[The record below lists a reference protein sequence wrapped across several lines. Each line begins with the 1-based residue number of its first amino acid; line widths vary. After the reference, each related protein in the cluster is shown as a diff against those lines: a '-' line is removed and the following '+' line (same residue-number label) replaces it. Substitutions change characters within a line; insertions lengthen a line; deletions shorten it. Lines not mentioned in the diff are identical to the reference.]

1 MSIYDAVN
9 RRNKGGT
16 GTTSGS
22 SSLSK
27 KISEANKQKKER
39 ERVRDASSFD
49 LGSFGSDLASTSK
62 SLYDYSSTWHSPE
75 DMANAKQGFENM
87 YNRIGSYIDY
97 TKKYGINNS
106 QEFDFEGL
114 RDVYGSVLSGWDDL
128 TFDYGN
134 YKNADEFNKAM
145 TESAERDEYLSTV
158 DVSELQAQL
167 DDVNKQKK
175 NAKTQLSSADY
186 NFKKLDSG
194 RNKPKYGVSPEAHN
208 EAKTAYDS
216 AKNAYF
222 GLEENASNLQRDI
235 TLATRAQSLNALT
248 AEAQKARGYDP
259 EAGTAIAQGKML
271 ADKATKETSETW
283 NPGTNSSMASYTDN
297 AKDTKQLIEFGTD
310 AEKEAYYYFL
320 GTGQTDKAKEYRDGL
335 KESLNARKGRAWR
348 KEADSYFE
356 KLGVGAQAG
365 LEQFVSGIEGALN
378 FSGRYIPTKP
388 SQYAA
393 QEIRQE
399 LTQDANYLGR
409 LGFDVVNTGANMLP
423 SIAASAITGNPTIG
437 AVTLGTSAGGNSYQE
452 MINQGYSQGQ
462 AYTYGIL
469 TGVSEAALQKV
480 MGGIGALGGTSSKIA
495 TAVGSLKN
503 GVAKFALRWG
513 GSMASEGLEEAAQEI
528 LTPIFKSIA
537 TGEDVESVDWGEVAY
552 SALLGGIMGG
562 VEGGHI
568 AADVASESMLGKS
581 FKGAGGAEALF
592 NAASLSPEA
601 SEAYEAYTRYANKGI
616 TAENASNAQIGNLY
630 NLTNAEAVSGMN
642 KAYTDMTKQ
651 KGIIEKQR
659 GIRDSETA
667 SEAKKARASEKL
679 DTAIPQ
685 YTDAQTRIGKYGES
699 LSKLGEINRATAIK
713 IWEEEQKKK
722 NPKAKEIKKL
732 SSGVE
737 TSVLAKTDKA
747 VEIKGLKDTNTLI
760 TSEGEVAIKDIK
772 LSDKDAEV
780 IAYAKD
786 IASENPSMA
795 SLFVEQ
801 YDGNSDIEK
810 YAIDF
815 NLVTDYATN
824 KGFTEDYALEHKGS
838 LSGAQVSAIYQSTI
852 IAESQK
858 RKAENDRLIE
868 TTANGTAYTGFINDS
883 KVDYKKLN
891 SRQKAAVEFL
901 KLFAKKTGMN
911 LEFTADGGKYNGAFS
926 ATKNTLYVD
935 VYAGIDIQ
943 SGHLEDT
950 IIPTASHEVTHWM
963 EQKAP
968 ELYEKL
974 KNKVFEA
981 LKEADPNYDQA
992 VAIDEEIKHL
1002 DESDKKKKHTG
1013 EDAVHE
1019 IVARACEDML
1029 SRSKVGQ
1036 EIIDSMTEEE
1046 AKTFFGQLK
1055 KIIKNIKK
1063 WISELLNS
1071 YGTQTDEAK
1080 LLREYDKALDGVLDS
1095 ISAIWDETLSRSI
1108 EVNQALEKANTFGHL
1123 ENGISE
1129 DGTTIV
1135 GENNLQM
1142 SEKTYYDG
1150 GRDFL
1155 VKWLSKRKDL
1165 TKADKEDIV
1174 NQTDRI
1180 ASLMRA
1186 IAEGNDLPDYSRW
1199 ADMEVVKTED
1209 GEAVSVIVSNG
1220 DYKLNID
1227 FSQVCKKRVALDA
1240 ILNAMVTSGDLN
1252 TYVLTETDIAEL
1264 NDIIKKHDFEIACAL
1279 CFVDAKRYRVGAWAD
1294 SFCEGA
1300 EGKEDGNSF
1309 HKYGFNEMV
1318 RSLIPKGS
1326 KLQVDE
1332 FNFTNRDIKDQPTKN
1347 LLSKAKDSE
1356 LDFSLIDK
1364 IMADNDVRSA
1374 QHRYARAIKENPE
1387 IRKILN
1393 SAEIISSIGLDNIR
1407 VKAPALY
1414 KLINGHQGTAKP
1426 KFAHSGVAYG
1436 NNILQARG
1444 FTAKTAKMVGGVRCQ
1459 SFSDFMA
1466 NMVVDYAQFISELA
1480 AKKLTAHSYTKEPL
1494 FVKLFGLTGM
1504 KINMSLVPKA
1514 IDMTPEQQKY
1524 FAILKDKNADKKSK
1538 EYKEK
1543 LAEYE
1548 KLSENA
1554 GLDENGNY
1562 IWEDETFPYDIAMDL
1577 VVDRR
1582 YSKNCG
1588 TIAVGISK
1596 KHIRKLLADE
1606 RISMVIPYHKSSLNH
1621 EVAMMRD
1628 IALYNDYTD
1637 VQNTRDKA
1645 TGKKL
1650 DKDKGQKDF
1659 DFYGDL
1665 YGIGGKKG
1673 THDPKQTAQNY
1684 LEWCEEHNYIPKF
1697 DDFAD
1702 DPNYYKLLI
1711 DFRVYDVDGT
1721 YTEQQPVK
1729 TIYPPNEEFSDLIL
1743 NGVKDKNG
1751 KVYGGLKQQQE
1762 TSDRL
1767 DAESQQIVDEFK
1779 QRLAE
1784 KYGEDVQFSE
1794 KSVEEISKED
1804 YKAMQNH
1811 FGTTGNFNVAGYML
1825 ADGKLLDFS
1834 GKHWGDTTSRIR
1846 QVDHRDIQEVLA
1858 DDDNGVQSM
1867 VRMISNGNIRI
1878 MPETGGI
1885 NLAVAPSKNQRIVL
1899 RRYIE
1904 YMSPKEGIMVD
1915 IDAVGGDTI
1924 KSFEYDKGVSADR
1937 VMRDIDNYF
1946 KGGTTSDL
1954 MQFHM
1959 MGDDVQFSMKN
1970 ENLNTDSRIPFVIL
1984 KNYINVAKKDYVA
1997 LGNLES
2003 KVKNL
2008 NRGTYKNDA
2017 TGYQADINGD
2027 TIRKALNPTHEK
2039 FDSFKASHIRN
2050 LNAILKLPELF
2061 KKAVYVD
2068 SMSPQKTKKQN
2079 PSFKEFHHFV
2089 APIFMDNG
2097 EYRALITAREKVN
2110 SNTLYVLKV
2119 EVLPMQKRHTPSA
2132 AQQNTVGSQL
2142 LSVPLDI
2149 SIADLVNG
2157 VKIYDYDLQKFNTY
2171 TDADIQFS
2179 EKMQDDLFDLF
2190 DESDRRK
2197 ADKAEILEDLKRFE
2211 EYIKLEK
2218 KYAHSKHIDPKTL
2231 NMVTKWLREKA
2242 DTKYATDDVKA
2253 DLADIYNYVMSD
2265 DVTTEGILERVNDLA
2280 YRLVSNRAEKKVVN
2294 DDAKALLSRLRKT
2307 RISLDEAQR
2316 AEIENFLGSNWQ
2328 KRFFGKIIVADD
2340 GLPLDIQWQEWA
2352 NTIPGNIFDAKV
2364 NSANQM
2370 VELFHIIED
2379 LQEASVKIEQHDTAE
2394 EVEYLASEIYNQ
2406 LWRLTAYETTTEK
2419 YEQKIKELKFKH
2431 RQMMEKKRK
2440 NYQEKVDKAKLLDQM
2455 YYGRL
2460 IHNLRTRKENE
2471 VAYAKELGKQKLEEH
2486 KERIEKKTRIQRIT
2500 ANALTLNEYLVKNSK
2515 DKHINED
2522 LKGPVIQLLTAID
2535 FSSKRMLE
2543 GGEPTKQ
2550 DERLS
2555 KALSKVK
2562 EMFADASNGKE
2573 GLNDLYGH
2581 GLDEDIKKMIESV
2594 ERIVDS
2600 LGGKDLTLNMM
2611 TLEDLQTLDKIM
2623 RTVKAA
2629 VNNVNK
2635 FHVAKH
2641 AEGIANLSRATMGY
2655 LNELG
2660 QTILHKGLRG
2670 KLDKLLTWNNALP
2683 YYVFK
2688 RYGVGG
2694 RVIFRALMDG
2704 QDKLAFN
2711 VKQIIDYAEST
2722 YTKDE
2727 IKKWDEEVKTFN
2739 IPVPKKK
2746 ADSETEEQKTDD
2758 SAIEYQTI
2766 QMTVPQIMSL
2776 YCLTKREQARKHLFA
2791 GGIRVAD
2798 FETKKGGIVSQTGN
2812 VIFTEEGV
2820 AQILDSLTERQK
2832 EVADK
2837 LQEFLNTVCPEWGNE
2852 VSMARFGYKAF
2863 GEKNYFPIYSD
2874 KNNLAV
2880 DDESDK
2886 INSLFRLL
2894 NMSFTKPTDD
2904 NANNTII
2911 VSNIFDVFAQHT
2923 SDMAKYNALALP
2935 VLDTFKWYNY
2945 NEKEEIVDGKHKAH
2959 SVKQSIETAF
2969 GKDGQSYLM
2978 TFLRDINGQQE
2989 SDRESISKEFMRNF
3003 KIASVGMN
3011 LRVAALQPT
3020 SYLRAGA
3027 VIDNKYLVKAFAF
3040 KDKARGRA
3048 IDMAKKYCGIAL
3060 WKSMGYYDTNIQRGV
3075 ESQIKHDE
3083 TWKDKVVEKS
3093 MYLAQKADEMTWGV
3107 LWNACELEI
3116 RDKRKDLEVGSE
3128 EFYETIGKRLREVIY
3143 ATQVVDSVMTRSQMM
3158 RSTKGL
3164 DQFFTNFA
3172 SEPTLGYNMLYD
3184 AYISMA
3190 LETRRTGSKKKA
3202 WEKYGKKIQ
3211 RLAVS
3216 YTLTCTVTAAIE
3228 VAFDAFRNDDDEEKN
3243 LLLAWLTNFLSNMSV
3258 TSKIP
3263 YIKELHSV
3271 IKGYRTSRSELAWA
3285 EDAWN
3290 AGNRIA
3296 KLVQGEGDFEK
3307 TLRAC
3312 LKALSELTGLPG
3324 FSAYRD
3330 GYALIETIG
3339 DFIE

>member
-9 RRNKGGT
+9 RRNKGGA

-27 KISEANKQKKER
+27 KIGEANKQKKKR
-39 ERVRDASSFD
+39 DRVRDASSFD

-75 DMANAKQGFENM
+75 DMANARQGFENM

-134 YKNADEFNKAM
+134 YKNADEYNKAM
-145 TESAERDEYLSTV
+145 KEATERDEYLSTV

-175 NAKTQLSSADY
+175 DAKTQLSSADY
-186 NFKKLDSG
+186 NFKKLDNG

-208 EAKTAYDS
+208 EAKTAYDG

-271 ADKATKETSETW
+271 ADKATKETSESW
-283 NPGTNSSMASYTDN
+283 NPGTNSSMTSYTDN

-320 GTGQTDKAKEYRDGL
+320 GTGQADKAKEYRDGL

-437 AVTLGTSAGGNSYQE
+437 AVTLGASAGGNSYQE

-528 LTPIFKSIA
+528 LSPVFKSIA
-537 TGEDVESVDWGEVAY
+537 TGEAVESVNWEEVAY
-552 SALLGGIMGG
+552 SALLGGLLG
-562 VEGGHI
+562 VGEGVNIGANVI
-568 AADVASESMLGKS
+568 GENRTGKAIKGNERTGDVFDM
-581 FKGAGGAEALF
+581 
-592 NAASLSPEA
+592 ASLSPEE
-601 SEAYEAYTRYANKGI
+601 SQAYELYTRLADSGVSPDNI
-616 TAENASNAQIGNLY
+616 SNAQLGSLSSQMAIDAQQTIKNKTATAEQKKAAQKALNDLNVYAQRSAGSKLSKKDIKDFSAGDTVSLIGSGLESGKDTEAY
-630 NLTNAEAVSGMN
+630 KLATEYKKKLVGDGHLDTKAVEASKTKLSSTEIRKLMDANASAI
-642 KAYTDMTKQ
+642 K
-651 KGIIEKQR
+651 
-659 GIRDSETA
+659 SETVA
-667 SEAKKARASEKL
+667 NETESEQKTKALARYNAGEVLTEAEYKL
-679 DTAIPQ
+679 LNGAETLEV
-685 YTDAQTRIGKYGES
+685 AQKEVES
-699 LSKLGEINRATAIK
+699 LSKAMDETSSKLFTELYDGKVNQERYAEDFTRVMFYATHNYSDDYIL
-713 IWEEEQKKK
+713 K
-722 NPKAKEIKKL
+722 N
-732 SSGVE
+732 SGV
-737 TSVLAKTDKA
+737 
-747 VEIKGLKDTNTLI
+747 I
-760 TSEGEVAIKDIK
+760 T
-772 LSDKDAEV
+772 
-780 IAYAKD
+780 
-786 IASENPSMA
+786 P
-795 SLFVEQ
+795 
-801 YDGNSDIEK
+801 
-810 YAIDF
+810 
-815 NLVTDYATN
+815 
-824 KGFTEDYALEHKGS
+824 
-838 LSGAQVSAIYQSTI
+838 AQVSKIVSETI
-852 IAESQK
+852 TNNARQREAAQKKAFEEMGGVFAHQADIDDSAVNYGDTPVKGKVNFNSLNMGQRNTIAFAMGLS
-858 RKAENDRLIE
+858 RAMGTDLVIE
-868 TTANGTAYTGFINDS
+868 PDNP
-883 KVDYKKLN
+883 
-891 SRQKAAVEFL
+891 
-901 KLFAKKTGMN
+901 
-911 LEFTADGGKYNGAFS
+911 KYNGKFS
-926 ATKNTLYVD
+926 KSSRKIYINA
-935 VYAGIDIQ
+935 YAGKVDGQ
-943 SGHLEDT
+943 PFKNAL
-950 IIPTASHEVTHWM
+950 IPALSHETTHRM
-963 EQKAP
+963 ELESPALFR
-968 ELYEKL
+968 ELSNIVFSTLEKRDG
-974 KNKVFEA
+974 KSEA
-981 LKEADPNYDQA
+981 GRIAVEQA
-992 VAIDEEIKHL
+992 RLDEE
-1002 DESDKKKKHTG
+1002 SPKKNGKKHT
-1013 EDAVHE
+1013 EEEARSE

-1029 SRSKVGQ
+1029 SRS
-1036 EIIDSMTEEE
+1036 
-1046 AKTFFGQLK
+1046 
-1055 KIIKNIKK
+1055 
-1063 WISELLNS
+1063 
-1071 YGTQTDEAK
+1071 
-1080 LLREYDKALDGVLDS
+1080 
-1095 ISAIWDETLSRSI
+1095 
-1108 EVNQALEKANTFGHL
+1108 EKAI
-1123 ENGISE
+1123 E
-1129 DGTTIV
+1129 
-1135 GENNLQM
+1135 M
-1142 SEKTYYDG
+1142 
-1150 GRDFL
+1150 
-1155 VKWLSKRKDL
+1155 
-1165 TKADKEDIV
+1165 
-1174 NQTDRI
+1174 
-1180 ASLMRA
+1180 
-1186 IAEGNDLPDYSRW
+1186 
-1199 ADMEVVKTED
+1199 
-1209 GEAVSVIVSNG
+1209 
-1220 DYKLNID
+1220 
-1227 FSQVCKKRVALDA
+1227 FSA
-1240 ILNAMVTSGDLN
+1240 
-1252 TYVLTETDIAEL
+1252 LTE
-1264 NDIIKKHDFEIACAL
+1264 
-1279 CFVDAKRYRVGAWAD
+1279 
-1294 SFCEGA
+1294 
-1300 EGKEDGNSF
+1300 
-1309 HKYGFNEMV
+1309 
-1318 RSLIPKGS
+1318 
-1326 KLQVDE
+1326 
-1332 FNFTNRDIKDQPTKN
+1332 
-1347 LLSKAKDSE
+1347 
-1356 LDFSLIDK
+1356 
-1364 IMADNDVRSA
+1364 
-1374 QHRYARAIKENPE
+1374 
-1387 IRKILN
+1387 
-1393 SAEIISSIGLDNIR
+1393 
-1407 VKAPALY
+1407 
-1414 KLINGHQGTAKP
+1414 
-1426 KFAHSGVAYG
+1426 
-1436 NNILQARG
+1436 
-1444 FTAKTAKMVGGVRCQ
+1444 
-1459 SFSDFMA
+1459 
-1466 NMVVDYAQFISELA
+1466 
-1480 AKKLTAHSYTKEPL
+1480 
-1494 FVKLFGLTGM
+1494 
-1504 KINMSLVPKA
+1504 
-1514 IDMTPEQQKY
+1514 EQQKG
-1524 FAILKDKNADKKSK
+1524 F
-1538 EYKEK
+1538 
-1543 LAEYE
+1543 
-1548 KLSENA
+1548 
-1554 GLDENGNY
+1554 
-1562 IWEDETFPYDIAMDL
+1562 
-1577 VVDRR
+1577 V
-1582 YSKNCG
+1582 G
-1588 TIAVGISK
+1588 TIRRIIADLK
-1596 KHIRKLLADE
+1596 KAIRKLLATFKSDSYEAGILRDFEDE
-1606 RISMVIPYHKSSLNH
+1606 LNKMQKIWDKMLENSVGANQVFKAQREADVFDNVGIRSDVEKNSQKDGETKANAGYNEDEIYARKGKFRPDYDWHTGLTKAQVLKVEEWLNNVGNPEEKSITDTAFWYKGRLAGQDLFVIYSTEDSSGATILYLQKGEKAKTELNTLLNYMEEIENGEGSVGKSAYVNWVSGGGWMQQTNGVRYSAASQRGTSGQNVGVLQGQSQSNTSGALWTVIDDLFGKQGEVIPDSKKASNSLK
-1621 EVAMMRD
+1621 D
-1628 IALYNDYTD
+1628 SKG
-1637 VQNTRDKA
+1637 NT
-1645 TGKKL
+1645 
-1650 DKDKGQKDF
+1650 F
-1659 DFYGDL
+1659 D
-1665 YGIGGKKG
+1665 
-1673 THDPKQTAQNY
+1673 
-1684 LEWCEEHNYIPKF
+1684 
-1697 DDFAD
+1697 
-1702 DPNYYKLLI
+1702 
-1711 DFRVYDVDGT
+1711 
-1721 YTEQQPVK
+1721 
-1729 TIYPPNEEFSDLIL
+1729 
-1743 NGVKDKNG
+1743 
-1751 KVYGGLKQQQE
+1751 
-1762 TSDRL
+1762 
-1767 DAESQQIVDEFK
+1767 
-1779 QRLAE
+1779 
-1784 KYGEDVQFSE
+1784 
-1794 KSVEEISKED
+1794 
-1804 YKAMQNH
+1804 
-1811 FGTTGNFNVAGYML
+1811 
-1825 ADGKLLDFS
+1825 
-1834 GKHWGDTTSRIR
+1834 
-1846 QVDHRDIQEVLA
+1846 
-1858 DDDNGVQSM
+1858 
-1867 VRMISNGNIRI
+1867 
-1878 MPETGGI
+1878 
-1885 NLAVAPSKNQRIVL
+1885 
-1899 RRYIE
+1899 
-1904 YMSPKEGIMVD
+1904 
-1915 IDAVGGDTI
+1915 
-1924 KSFEYDKGVSADR
+1924 
-1937 VMRDIDNYF
+1937 
-1946 KGGTTSDL
+1946 
-1954 MQFHM
+1954 
-1959 MGDDVQFSMKN
+1959 DDVQFSMKESVEETKELVAVHNLREEKLLKSLNLGGLPMPSIAIVRAREGHGDFGNISLVFNKETIDPKFFRSNKVYSGDAWTPTYPQIEYKLN
-1970 ENLNTDSRIPFVIL
+1970 EKAQNSIKKKIDALVPSEIQADLGGLHLDSTNLESELNRHGDMVTSYRYNSAMKYAFLKDNNINIELPTKEKPFYRYGEVSNHAVATFAHKLVDGLKTANSLLEQHSSKLMADTELINSIAEVLNEDVMSTVDKDSEMYQELVKNPPFKPDDIDLSTILGILEAARNYFHSYGKAKTNIDYRNAKEKIDDYFNSNALEQKYERWLKELFADIVEKEGIRNNKDLYTPSGNRRSFEALHYEHNLENVIRAMKEEGAKGIGGFGGGNIFGAATTEYGSIENIKTDAKNRLKQLPESQFQEIKKGFSDRFYELASSLPIHKDRFSAVDDAANMLIEAVLKYKTKSGISSYLRSESKGWANYSDYVVDDLIELVEDIRNMPVAYFEAKPQRVVGFDEVATAIIPDNASEELKTKLSEHNIPFVV
-1984 KNYINVAKKDYVA
+1984 YES
-1997 LGNLES
+1997 GN
-2003 KVKNL
+2003 
-2008 NRGTYKNDA
+2008 
-2017 TGYQADINGD
+2017 D
-2027 TIRKALNPTHEK
+2027 TARLDALN
-2039 FDSFKASHIRN
+2039 S
-2050 LNAILKLPELF
+2050 
-2061 KKAVYVD
+2061 
-2068 SMSPQKTKKQN
+2068 
-2079 PSFKEFHHFV
+2079 
-2089 APIFMDNG
+2089 
-2097 EYRALITAREKVN
+2097 
-2110 SNTLYVLKV
+2110 
-2119 EVLPMQKRHTPSA
+2119 
-2132 AQQNTVGSQL
+2132 
-2142 LSVPLDI
+2142 LD
-2149 SIADLVNG
+2149 DV
-2157 VKIYDYDLQKFNTY
+2157 
-2171 TDADIQFS
+2171 QFS
-2179 EKMQDDLFDLF
+2179 EKRTTSVYDLMG
-2190 DESDRRK
+2190 ESKRLAEENK
-2197 ADKAEILEDLKRFE
+2197 KLAADVELLKERL
-2211 EYIKLEK
+2211 KLEK
-2218 KYAHSKHIDPKTL
+2218 TVTHGKYAKSSTLLNAASVILGKAQSKYSK
-2231 NMVTKWLREKA
+2231 V
-2242 DTKYATDDVKA
+2242 
-2253 DLADIYNYVMSD
+2253 DLAKRIGDVYTYIASD
-2265 DVTTEGILERVNDLA
+2265 PDVSAQGIFDRLYPIAEDVLAEAKVEVEVDYAIKGLLKDL
-2280 YRLVSNRAEKKVVN
+2280 K
-2294 DDAKALLSRLRKT
+2294 KT
-2307 RISLDEAQR
+2307 RISLDNAQI
-2316 AEIENFLGSNWQ
+2316 AEMEYRFGKDWR
-2328 KRFFGKIIVADD
+2328 KRFFNKIIIAED
-2340 GLPLDIQWQEWA
+2340 GIPLDSKWQEWA
-2352 NTIPGNIFDAKV
+2352 ETIPAYFDADL
-2364 NSANQM
+2364 NSADQIGA
-2370 VELFHIIED
+2370 LYD
-2379 LQEASVKIEQHDTAE
+2379 LIDTLKEASERVIEYDNAE
-2394 EVEYLASEIYNQ
+2394 QARWLADEIYNQ
-2406 LWRLTAYETTTEK
+2406 FWNITPYESTADK
-2419 YEQKIKELKFKH
+2419 YEKKISELKSKH
-2431 RQMMEKKRK
+2431 KQMMTELRQDYKEREKENLANRK
-2440 NYQEKVDKAKLLDQM
+2440 ERYQEIYKKLKE
-2455 YYGRL
+2455 
-2460 IHNLRTRKENE
+2460 RKQKE
-2471 VAYAKELGKQKLEEH
+2471 VAYAKELGKQKLSEY
-2486 KERIEKKTRIQRIT
+2486 KENAEKKTRIQRIT
-2500 ANALTLNEYLVKNSK
+2500 ANALALNEYLVKNSK

-2562 EMFADASNGKE
+2562 EMFANASNGKE

-2581 GLDEDIKKMIESV
+2581 GLDEDIEKMVKSV
-2594 ERIVDS
+2594 ESIVDS

-2611 TLEDLQTLDKIM
+2611 TLEDLQTLDKVM

-2660 QTILHKGLRG
+2660 QAILHSGLRG
-2670 KLDKLLTWNNALP
+2670 KLDKLLNWNNALP

-2746 ADSETEEQKTDD
+2746 ADSETEGQKSDD

-2766 QMTVPQIMSL
+2766 KMTVPQIMSL
-2776 YCLTKREQARKHLFA
+2776 YCLAKRDQARKHLFA

-3083 TWKDKVVEKS
+3083 TWKDKAVEKS

-3184 AYISMA
+3184 AYMSMA
-3190 LETRRTGSKKKA
+3190 LETRRTGSAKKA

-3216 YTLTCTVTAAIE
+3216 YTLTCAVTAAIE

-3243 LLLAWLTNFLSNMSV
+3243 LLLAWLTNFLSNMSI

-3290 AGNRIA
+3290 AGNKIA
-3296 KLVQGEGDFEK
+3296 KLVQGKGDFEK

-3312 LKALSELTGLPG
+3312 LKALSELTSLPG